1 MGHLMCLFLRCVQIS
16 RSRMKGQ
23 HAAGLALL
31 ILSSC
36 AIQGYSLPQNRWVL
50 SSLVKQ
56 RFFNNCAGIQQ
67 RSMQGSLVPLQQRK
81 TLPMTLTTRSRLPRR
96 RGACFPYP
104 RRTWWAPPH
113 SELLVTRQI
122 YIHFQRAQPH
132 SAVAAWRRRTWR
144 PYKAWATG
152 AKSGQTP
159 TPPSLSPT
167 ALERKCKERRWRRT
181 AVARWCHVL

>member
-1 MGHLMCLFLRCVQIS
+1 MDTDTSVPGDMERFLKMGSPNWDNIVSTKTYITIKDFC
-16 RSRMKGQ
+16 
-23 HAAGLALL
+23 AA
-31 ILSSC
+31 
-36 AIQGYSLPQNRWVL
+36 N
-50 SSLVKQ
+50 
-56 RFFNNCAGIQQ
+56 
-67 RSMQGSLVPLQQRK
+67 SMVHVTKR
-81 TLPMTLTTRSRLPRR
+81 TRR

-144 PYKAWATG
+144 PCKAWALG
-152 AKSGQTP
+152 AKGRHVRTCP

-167 ALERKCKERRWRRT
+167 ALERKCKERRWRRGV
-181 AVARWCHVL
+181 AARSGGAMYCEVARAVKERRKSIPTPLSI

>member
-1 MGHLMCLFLRCVQIS
+1 M
-16 RSRMKGQ
+16 MKPSHVSKTYVTIEDFCG
-23 HAAGLALL
+23 A
-31 ILSSC
+31 
-36 AIQGYSLPQNRWVL
+36 N
-50 SSLVKQ
+50 
-56 RFFNNCAGIQQ
+56 
-67 RSMQGSLVPLQQRK
+67 SMVHVTKR
-81 TLPMTLTTRSRLPRR
+81 TRR

-144 PYKAWATG
+144 PSKAWATG

-167 ALERKCKERRWRRT
+167 ALERKCKERRWRRGVWRGAQRWRGGG
-181 AVARWCHVL
+181 AVYCEVVKREENRFQHLFLSSVAAM

>member
-1 MGHLMCLFLRCVQIS
+1 M
-16 RSRMKGQ
+16 MKPSHVSKTYVTIEDFCG
-23 HAAGLALL
+23 A
-31 ILSSC
+31 
-36 AIQGYSLPQNRWVL
+36 N
-50 SSLVKQ
+50 
-56 RFFNNCAGIQQ
+56 
-67 RSMQGSLVPLQQRK
+67 SMVHVTKR
-81 TLPMTLTTRSRLPRR
+81 TRR

-167 ALERKCKERRWRRT
+167 ALERKCKERRWRRGSGSGG
-181 AVARWCHVL
+181 AMYSEVVKREENRFQHLFLSSVAAM